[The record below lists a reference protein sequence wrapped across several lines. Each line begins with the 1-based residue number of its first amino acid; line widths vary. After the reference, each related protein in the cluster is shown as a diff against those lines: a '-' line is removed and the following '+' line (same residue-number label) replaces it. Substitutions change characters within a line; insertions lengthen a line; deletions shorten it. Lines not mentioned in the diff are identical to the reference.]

1 MTTPSRVLVVAPHP
15 DDAESGC
22 GGTVARWAS
31 EGAEVVIVMCTNG
44 DKGSSDPEMV
54 SERLAPIREVEQ
66 LDAARLLGVKEV
78 VFLRHP
84 DGGLEDSLEFRGE
97 VVREIRRH
105 KPEVVM
111 CIDPFRARTHTHWD
125 HRISGQ
131 VAIDAACT
139 YAWRPHYF
147 PEHLQDE
154 GLQPHS
160 IMGIYLWSSEDPDIY
175 VDISDTVELK
185 VRALLAH
192 VSQFPDPQRR
202 GQGVRDHAAQ
212 EGQQA
217 DLPFAEGFRLVRF
230 VPDPTL
236 VG

>member
-1 MTTPSRVLVVAPHP
+1 MK
-15 DDAESGC
+15 D
-22 GGTVARWAS
+22 
-31 EGAEVVIVMCTNG
+31 
-44 DKGSSDPEMV
+44 
-54 SERLAPIREVEQ
+54 
-66 LDAARLLGVKEV
+66 V

-84 DGGLEDSLEFRGE
+84 DGSLEDNLQFRGE

-111 CIDPFRARTHTHWD
+111 CIDPFRARTHTHLD
-125 HRISGQ
+125 HRVSGQ

-147 PEHLQDE
+147 PKHLKDE

-160 IMGIYLWSSEDPDIY
+160 IREIYLWSSEDPDIY
-175 VDISDTVELK
+175 VDISDSVELK
-185 VRALLAH
+185 VQALLAH

-212 EGQQA
+212 VGKQIEM
-217 DLPFAEGFRLVRF
+217 PFAEGFRVVRF
-230 VPDPTL
+230 TPDRAL

>member
-1 MTTPSRVLVVAPHP
+1 MTSPSRVLVVAPHP

-22 GGTVARWAS
+22 GGTVARWAA
-31 EGAEVVIVMCTNG
+31 EGAGVVIVMCTNG
-44 DKGSSDPEMV
+44 DKGSSDPETIP
-54 SERLAPIREVEQ
+54 ERLAAMREVEQ
-66 LDAARLLGVKEV
+66 LDAARLLGVKDV

-84 DGGLEDSLEFRGE
+84 DGSLEDNLQFRGE

-111 CIDPFRARTHTHWD
+111 CIDPFRARTHTHLD
-125 HRISGQ
+125 HRVSGQ

-147 PEHLQDE
+147 PKHLKDE
-154 GLQPHS
+154 GLRPHS
-160 IMGIYLWSSEDPDIY
+160 IREIYLWSSEDPDIY
-175 VDISDTVELK
+175 VDISDSVELK
-185 VRALLAH
+185 VQALLAH
-192 VSQFPDPQRR
+192 ASQFPDPQRR

-212 EGQQA
+212 VGRQIEM
-217 DLPFAEGFRLVRF
+217 PFAEGFRVMKF
-230 VPDPTL
+230 VPDRAL